1 MARDGSASLYRP
13 GSPADGQARPPG
25 RPLRAHTGRELV
37 PSWLGQRLPFGQV
50 HGHDSL
56 YDWGQRQWRATEA
69 VIRHTTLDRARS
81 HETTGFAVGAIIGVD
96 PEHGVQARAD
106 WRAWSPSTDGCHY
119 FMPEVSTP
127 STR

>member
-1 MARDGSASLYRP
+1 M
-13 GSPADGQARPPG
+13 
-25 RPLRAHTGRELV
+25 

-50 HGHDSL
+50 QRHDSL

-69 VIRHTTLDRARS
+69 VTRHTTLDRARS
-81 HETTGFAVGAIIGVD
+81 HESTGFAGGAIIRVD

-106 WRAWSPSTDGCHY
+106 WQAWSPSTDGCHY